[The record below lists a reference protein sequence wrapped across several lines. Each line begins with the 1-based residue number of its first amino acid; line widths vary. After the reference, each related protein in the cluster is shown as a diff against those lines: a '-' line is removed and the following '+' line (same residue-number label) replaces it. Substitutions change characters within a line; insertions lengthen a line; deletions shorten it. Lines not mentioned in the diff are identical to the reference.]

1 MIMSRSTKK
10 NAIVKDV
17 TKNKK
22 QSANRKFR
30 RVNKILLKEEKDLKK
45 SEELTNQYDVCDWK
59 SIANKNDRFFKKFK
73 RK

>member
-1 MIMSRSTKK
+1 MSRSIKK
-10 NAIVKDV
+10 NVIIKDSI
-17 TKNKK
+17 KSKK
-22 QSANRKFR
+22 QIANRKFR

-59 SIANKNDRFFKKFK
+59 SIANKNDRVFKKFK

>member
-22 QSANRKFR
+22 QSANRKHR
-30 RVNKILLKEEKDLKK
+30 RVNKILLKEDKELKK

-59 SIANKNDRFFKKFK
+59 FIANKNDRFFKKFK

>member
-1 MIMSRSTKK
+1 MSRSTKK

-22 QSANRKFR
+22 QSANRKHR
-30 RVNKILLKEEKDLKK
+30 RVNKILLKEEKELKE

>member
-1 MIMSRSTKK
+1 MSRSTKK

-22 QSANRKFR
+22 QSANRKHR
-30 RVNKILLKEEKDLKK
+30 RVNKILLKEDKELKK

>member
-22 QSANRKFR
+22 QSANRKHR
-30 RVNKILLKEEKDLKK
+30 RVNKILLKEDKELKK

>member
-1 MIMSRSTKK
+1 MSRSTKK
-10 NAIVKDV
+10 NAIIKDV

-22 QSANRKFR
+22 QSANRKFK
-30 RVNKILLKEEKDLKK
+30 RVNKILLKEEKKLKK

-59 SIANKNDRFFKKFK
+59 FIANKNDRFFKKFK

>member
-1 MIMSRSTKK
+1 MSRSIKK

-22 QSANRKFR
+22 QSANRKHR
-30 RVNKILLKEEKDLKK
+30 RVNKILLKEDKELKK

-59 SIANKNDRFFKKFK
+59 FIANKNDRFFKKFK

>member
-1 MIMSRSTKK
+1 MSRSTKK

-22 QSANRKFR
+22 QSANRKHR
-30 RVNKILLKEEKDLKK
+30 RVNKILLEEDKELKK

-59 SIANKNDRFFKKFK
+59 FIANKNDRFFKKFK

>member
-1 MIMSRSTKK
+1 MSRSIKK

-22 QSANRKFR
+22 QSANRKFK
-30 RVNKILLKEEKDLKK
+30 RVNKILLKEEKKLKK

-59 SIANKNDRFFKKFK
+59 FIANKNDRFFKKFK

>member
-1 MIMSRSTKK
+1 MSRSTKK

-22 QSANRKFR
+22 QSANRKHR
-30 RVNKILLKEEKDLKK
+30 RVNKILLKEDKELKK

-59 SIANKNDRFFKKFK
+59 FIANKNDRFCKKFK

>member
-1 MIMSRSTKK
+1 MSRSTKK

-30 RVNKILLKEEKDLKK
+30 RVNKILLKEEKELKK

-59 SIANKNDRFFKKFK
+59 FTANKNDRFFKKFK

>member
-1 MIMSRSTKK
+1 MSKSIKK
-10 NAIVKDV
+10 NAIIKDV

-30 RVNKILLKEEKDLKK
+30 RVNKILLREEKDLKK
-45 SEELTNQYDVCDWK
+45 SEELTNKYDVCDWK
-59 SIANKNDRFFKKFK
+59 FIANKNDGFFKKFK

>member
-1 MIMSRSTKK
+1 MSRSTKK

-22 QSANRKFR
+22 QSANRKHR
-30 RVNKILLKEEKDLKK
+30 RVNKILLKEDKELKK

-59 SIANKNDRFFKKFK
+59 FIANKNDRFFKKFK

>member
-1 MIMSRSTKK
+1 MSRSTKK
-10 NAIVKDV
+10 NAIIKDV

-30 RVNKILLKEEKDLKK
+30 RVNKILLKEEKELKK

-59 SIANKNDRFFKKFK
+59 FIANKNDRFFKKFK

>member
-1 MIMSRSTKK
+1 MSRSTKK
-10 NAIVKDV
+10 NVIVKDV

-22 QSANRKFR
+22 QSANRKHR
-30 RVNKILLKEEKDLKK
+30 RVNKILLKEDKELKK

-59 SIANKNDRFFKKFK
+59 FIANKNDRFFKKFK